1 VSVPPPTTAATPSS
15 SPLHGVRVIDLTTTF
30 MGPYCTLLL
39 GQMGADV
46 VKVEA
51 PEGDIVRHIGP
62 ERNAGMGTIFLNANH
77 GKRSIALDLK
87 DGRGRQVMDRLLG
100 DADIF
105 VTNMRPRAVAAL
117 DLGFDRLSTLNPRL
131 VYCTLTGFGSAGPYR
146 DFPAYDDVIQAVSG
160 LAVTQGDLGPPAYVR
175 TPIADK
181 VSGLMGLA
189 GVLAAL
195 VARNVTGT
203 GQAIEVPM
211 FETMAEFMLL
221 DQLGG
226 LVFDPPAGPP
236 GYPRMAS
243 PYRKPYR
250 TQDGYLGVVVYT
262 DRQWRSFFEL
272 VGHPELADDPRFR
285 SISGRTKNIDE
296 LYQLVED
303 KLAERSN
310 TEWMDILSG
319 LNIPCVPVLSVSDLL
334 EDPHLDAVDFFQRVD
349 HPTEGLLR
357 LPRLPIGFSAA
368 QLEPGAPAPRLGE
381 HGPALAYEL
390 GYSEG
395 EVDELI
401 RLGVLGA
408 GAASEASA
416 KTRS

>member
-1 VSVPPPTTAATPSS
+1 VSVPPPKTVATPST

-51 PEGDIVRHIGP
+51 PDGDIVRHIGP
-62 ERNAGMGTIFLNANH
+62 ERNDGMGTIFLNANH

-87 DGRGRQVMDRLLG
+87 DDRGRQLMDRLLG
-100 DADIF
+100 DADVF

-117 DLGFDRLSTLNPRL
+117 GLGFDRLSALNPRL
-131 VYCTLTGFGSAGPYR
+131 VYCALTGFGSAGPYR

-160 LAVTQGDLGPPAYVR
+160 LAVTQGDLGPPEYVR

-181 VSGLMGLA
+181 VSGLMGL
-189 GVLAAL
+189 GGILAAL
-195 VARNVTGT
+195 VARNATGA
-203 GQAIEVPM
+203 GQAVEVPM

-250 TQDGYLGVVVYT
+250 TRDGYLGVVVYT

-272 VGHPELADDPRFR
+272 VGRPQLAEDPRFR

-310 TEWMDILSG
+310 SEWMETLSG
-319 LNIPCVPVLSVSDLL
+319 LNIPCIPVLSVSDLL
-334 EDPHLDAVDFFQRVD
+334 EDPHLEAVDFFHRVD
-349 HPTEGLLR
+349 HPTEGVLR
-357 LPRLPIGFSAA
+357 LPRLPISFSAA
-368 QLEPGAPAPRLGE
+368 QLEPGTPAPRLGE
-381 HGPALAYEL
+381 HGPTLAYEL
-390 GYSEG
+390 GYSED

-401 RLGVLGA
+401 HLGVLGA
-408 GAASEASA
+408 GAASEAST
-416 KTRS
+416 KSRS